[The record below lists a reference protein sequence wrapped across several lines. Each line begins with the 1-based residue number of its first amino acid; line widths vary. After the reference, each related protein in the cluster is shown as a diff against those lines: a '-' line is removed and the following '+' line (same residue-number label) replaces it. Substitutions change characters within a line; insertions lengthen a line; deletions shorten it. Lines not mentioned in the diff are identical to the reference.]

1 MYEEEYLIN
10 SIKRLIERMNSVGEE
25 IERLIEGLMR
35 RGMRERAIACSVA
48 MEDVG
53 VMCRGCV
60 AEVFGTGKESG
71 MHKEVEAGEDE
82 VDGFRAGDVRIEA
95 PAVRAFEK
103 LSLLG

>member
-25 IERLIEGLMR
+25 VERLVEGLMR

-60 AEVFGTGKESG
+60 GEVFRTGKESG
-71 MHKEVEAGEDE
+71 MDKEVDGGEDE
-82 VDGFRAGDVRIEA
+82 VDGVRAGDVRIEA
-95 PAVRAFEK
+95 PAVRTFEN